1 MGNNAVSKRIYEG
14 SDAALQLEDFYAQI
28 SSPVLSNLNVEYV
41 GGIQEASTSNTELN
55 TFFRGGELVVSGK
68 LSILEGPPGFGVK
81 ISGHGK
87 DGLPYHREFDICLG
101 TSAPQ
106 CLQPR
111 VFPKSEAQSFLQ
123 KLFAFQHIKQVLEK
137 ADIAET
143 EEEKTEL
150 KEKAIELSLENNL
163 VTDVTSLVVVKPG
176 QEPKVTELN
185 NLRQTDFHD
194 YGFNSANYAY
204 AAPAFIAQSYVQS
217 YPGSAGNSFSYN
229 QNYATSTRPPPSL
242 VQSWGSSAAT
252 FASSIG
258 NTVRNTIGTMFRR
271 KSVTTT
277 TTTTTTS
284 TTPAPVGDCYD
295 DGKLALYS
303 KTYHRGDQLELNNSQ
318 PDLADQQFDQ
328 TAVSALVTG
337 SCCWELYSGTN
348 YSGDQIT
355 VRPGS

>member
-1 MGNNAVSKRIYEG
+1 MG
-14 SDAALQLEDFYAQI
+14 
-28 SSPVLSNLNVEYV
+28 
-41 GGIQEASTSNTELN
+41 
-55 TFFRGGELVVSGK
+55 
-68 LSILEGPPGFGVK
+68 
-81 ISGHGK
+81 
-87 DGLPYHREFDICLG
+87 
-101 TSAPQ
+101 
-106 CLQPR
+106 
-111 VFPKSEAQSFLQ
+111 
-123 KLFAFQHIKQVLEK
+123 
-137 ADIAET
+137 
-143 EEEKTEL
+143 
-150 KEKAIELSLENNL
+150 
-163 VTDVTSLVVVKPG
+163 
-176 QEPKVTELN
+176 ELN

-229 QNYATSTRPPPSL
+229 QNFAT
-242 VQSWGSSAAT
+242 
-252 FASSIG
+252 SIG
-258 NTVRNTIGTMFRR
+258 NPVRNTIGTMFRR

-277 TTTTTTS
+277 TTTTATTSTTTTS

-355 VRPGS
+355 VRPGSQYRGVTSLGN